1 MQIGRF
7 RVDESLRSTL
17 QHRIFTPSTQIQ
29 QHRKRSRGRIHSSK
43 QVSAEKDR
51 PGKPTKPRRK
61 LRLRGRFRLL
71 LRYVRRGLLPP
82 RGFSW
87 KPVLLAA
94 LVTCTCT
101 LAAVILRV
109 TAGPAPQNIQ
119 YSDLIDHIH
128 ARTVTS
134 ALFEEGSQR
143 LLFNVQP
150 VTSESEPTPLVV
162 ELPGATTEESRSSE
176 QVGGAEASSSG
187 NSVSGKARVSKAQPK
202 GEWQYVTRR
211 VRNDETYLLGLMRE
225 KGVRYSSAPQSVS
238 ASLRSLLFTVISL
251 WIPLSPLLWLLH
263 RQISGNN
270 SSTQRRRS
278 KSRLVNF
285 NDVAG
290 IDTAKAELAEV
301 HTGHPNLC
309 NTDTSFEMLF
319 FSRNFILYCFYP
331 HVSLVEL

>member
-1 MQIGRF
+1 MAEEPG
-7 RVDESLRSTL
+7 SSRSSSPL
-17 QHRIFTPSTQIQ
+17 QHRSFTSSTQIQ
-29 QHRKRSRGRIHSSK
+29 QQRKRIKGRLHSSK
-43 QVSAEKDR
+43 QVLAEKDR
-51 PGKPTKPRRK
+51 PNKDTKPRRK

-71 LRYVRRGLLPP
+71 LRYVRRGLSPP
-82 RGFSW
+82 RNFSW

-101 LAAVILRV
+101 LAAVLLRI
-109 TAGPAPQNIQ
+109 TAGPAPKTVQ

-150 VTSESEPTPLVV
+150 EPELVV
-162 ELPGATTEESRSSE
+162 ELPGVRIDESRSLE
-176 QVGGAEASSSG
+176 QVGRAEASSSG
-187 NSVSGKARVSKAQPK
+187 NSLLEKARVAK

-211 VRNDETYLLGLMRE
+211 VRNDEAYLLGLMRE

-270 SSTQRRRS
+270 SSAQRRRS

-285 NDVAG
+285 TDVAG

-301 HTGHPNLC
+301 HSNL
-309 NTDTSFEMLF
+309 F
-319 FSRNFILYCFYP
+319 
-331 HVSLVEL
+331 LVTPL